1 WRRGELNA
9 AAKIDHGALQDVGE
23 FNEPINTGLGASAAI
38 SNDHWIGRANQELG
52 GFRDRARIAN
62 QWSYSWTLWN
72 DELLM
77 WRNRRLL
84 QLGIEHEKDWRH
96 WRRHGDVVG
105 PRCRL
110 AEMRERTRQI
120 IPFDEVAHRQGG
132 ILRRMDP
139 ISTRSTLRGVNGI
152 AHHHVDRHAVAPRVV
167 ERHRRV
173 LQADGAMRQHQER
186 LALDLGIAIRH
197 RNGGFF
203 VRAGMPVDLE
213 VVDQRLVQAAKAVA
227 RTARHLL

>member
-1 WRRGELNA
+1 MEGMGRAPEILDLETNDDIGLPDHRARAFALVERMPRREIHT
-9 AAKIDHGALQDVGE
+9 AAKIDHGALQDAGE

-52 GFRDRARIAN
+52 GFRNRAWIAN
-62 QWSYSWTLWN
+62 QRCDSWTLWN

-77 WRNRRLL
+77 WRNRRFL

-139 ISTRSTLRGVNGI
+139 ISTR
-152 AHHHVDRHAVAPRVV
+152 
-167 ERHRRV
+167 
-173 LQADGAMRQHQER
+173 
-186 LALDLGIAIRH
+186 
-197 RNGGFF
+197 
-203 VRAGMPVDLE
+203 
-213 VVDQRLVQAAKAVA
+213 
-227 RTARHLL
+227 